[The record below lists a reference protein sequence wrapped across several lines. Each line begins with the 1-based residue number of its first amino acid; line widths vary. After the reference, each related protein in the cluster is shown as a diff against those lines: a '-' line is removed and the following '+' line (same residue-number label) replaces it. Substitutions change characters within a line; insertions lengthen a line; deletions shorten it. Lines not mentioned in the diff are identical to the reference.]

1 MKTNENEI
9 ELEYQNFRAIGKD
22 KKVYTEKD
30 FQING
35 KKPKIVVSKVVST
48 KMIRNFIETDES
60 KINKFL
66 SNLSEVDF
74 ENLDNA
80 IQKLKSEIEKK
91 PKYEKAD
98 KLMEDWVKSLVIWKS
113 KLEEIQEYYES
124 KEYKKDN
131 SFVVLYGRRR
141 VGKTTLIKE
150 FIKDKKAFYFF
161 ADKQN
166 ENLQIERFKNQ
177 VSEYFKDEF
186 LKKIEIKDWDT
197 VFDYLLTKISNE
209 KFILVIDEFQYLY
222 MINKD
227 FSSIFQRIYDEKL
240 KDKNIMIILC
250 GSLISM
256 MYSET
261 LAYESPL
268 YGRRTA
274 QIKLQAIKFKYY
286 NEFFKDK
293 STQELIELYSIT
305 GGVPKYIL
313 SLDRDKSALYNI
325 ENNIFDKNNY
335 LYSEPKFLL
344 QEEVNDLSRY
354 FSILN
359 AISIGHTKMSA
370 ISSYLQIN
378 AGGLSPYISKLID
391 LDILE
396 KESPITENIENTKK
410 VLYKIK
416 DNYLKFWF
424 SYVYPYQSY
433 LEIENLTYIKNKI
446 ENEFDLYVSKIY
458 EDLARESIW
467 ENINFPLFK
476 VGRWW
481 DKNTEIDIVGL
492 GENNK
497 IVFGECKYSN
507 KQVGLNV
514 LNELKEKSKKVI
526 WNNNK
531 REEYYILFS
540 KSGFSQDLIEL
551 AKKERNI
558 LLKELL

>member
-1 MKTNENEI
+1 MLRGDTINGDTINFINREK
-9 ELEYQNFRAIGKD
+9 ELE
-22 KKVYTEKD
+22 
-30 FQING
+30 
-35 KKPKIVVSKVVST
+35 
-48 KMIRNFIETDES
+48 
-60 KINKFL
+60 
-66 SNLSEVDF
+66 
-74 ENLDNA
+74 
-80 IQKLKSEIEKK
+80 
-91 PKYEKAD
+91 
-98 KLMEDWVKSLVIWKS
+98 SLN
-113 KLEEIQEYYES
+113 
-124 KEYKKDN
+124 KEYKKKN

-150 FIKDKKAFYFF
+150 FIKDKKVFYFF

-177 VSEYFKDEF
+177 ISERFKNEF
-186 LKKIEIKDWDT
+186 LKKIEIKEWDT
-197 VFDYLLTKISNE
+197 LFDYLLTKTQNE
-209 KFILVIDEFQYLY
+209 KFVLVIDEFQYLC
-222 MINKD
+222 MINKN
-227 FSSIFQRIYDEKL
+227 FSSIFQRIYDKKL

-256 MYSET
+256 IYSET

-274 QIKLQAIKFKYY
+274 QIKLQPIKFKYY
-286 NEFFKDK
+286 NKFFKNK
-293 STQELIELYSIT
+293 SIQDLIELYSIT
-305 GGVPKYIL
+305 GGIPKYIL

-325 ENNIFDKNNY
+325 ENNILDKNNY

-378 AGGLSPYISKLID
+378 EGGLSPYISKLID

-396 KESPITENIENTKK
+396 KEVPITENIENTKK

-416 DNYLKFWF
+416 DNYLKFCF

-467 ENINFPLFK
+467 ENAPFPLLK

-481 DKNTEIDIVGL
+481 DKEIEIGIIGL

-497 IVFGECKYSN
+497 IVFGECKYS
-507 KQVGLNV
+507 KKLIGLNI

-526 WNNNK
+526 WNNDK

-540 KSGFSQDLIEL
+540 KSGFSEDLIEL
-551 AKKERNI
+551 AKNTNNI
-558 LLKELL
+558 ILKKLV

>member
-1 MKTNENEI
+1 MNFINREK
-9 ELEYQNFRAIGKD
+9 ELE
-22 KKVYTEKD
+22 
-30 FQING
+30 
-35 KKPKIVVSKVVST
+35 
-48 KMIRNFIETDES
+48 
-60 KINKFL
+60 
-66 SNLSEVDF
+66 
-74 ENLDNA
+74 
-80 IQKLKSEIEKK
+80 
-91 PKYEKAD
+91 
-98 KLMEDWVKSLVIWKS
+98 SLN
-113 KLEEIQEYYES
+113 
-124 KEYKKDN
+124 KEYKKKN
-131 SFVVLYGRRR
+131 SFVVLYGRR

-150 FIKDKKAFYFF
+150 FIKDKKVFYFF

-177 VSEYFKDEF
+177 ISEHFKDEF

-197 VFDYLLTKISNE
+197 LFDYLLTKTQNE
-209 KFILVIDEFQYLY
+209 KFVLVIDEFQYLC
-222 MINKD
+222 MINKN
-227 FSSIFQRIYDEKL
+227 FSSIFQRIYDKKL

-256 MYSET
+256 IYSET

-274 QIKLQAIKFKYY
+274 QIKLQPIKFKYY
-286 NEFFKDK
+286 NKFFNNK
-293 STQELIELYSIT
+293 SIQDLIELYSIT
-305 GGVPKYIL
+305 GGIPKYIL
-313 SLDRDKSALYNI
+313 SLDGDKSALYNI

-396 KESPITENIENTKK
+396 KEVPITENIENTKK

-467 ENINFPLFK
+467 ENAPFPLLK

-481 DKNTEIDIVGL
+481 DKEIEIGIIGL

-497 IVFGECKYSN
+497 IVFGECKYS
-507 KQVGLNV
+507 KKLIGLNI

-526 WNNNK
+526 WNNDK

-540 KSGFSQDLIEL
+540 KSGFSEDLIEL
-551 AKKERNI
+551 AKNTNNI
-558 LLKELL
+558 ILKKLV